1 MPSVDG
7 SRRPTVRMSH
17 PERLRSRARDQN
29 AQFRQVGEGIDI
41 RQFVVAQFLAVLI
54 AEIVS
59 KILLD

>member
-7 SRRPTVRMSH
+7 SRSPTVRMSH

-29 AQFRQVGEGIDI
+29 AQFRQTGGQIDL

-54 AEIVS
+54 AELAS
-59 KILLD
+59 AILLE